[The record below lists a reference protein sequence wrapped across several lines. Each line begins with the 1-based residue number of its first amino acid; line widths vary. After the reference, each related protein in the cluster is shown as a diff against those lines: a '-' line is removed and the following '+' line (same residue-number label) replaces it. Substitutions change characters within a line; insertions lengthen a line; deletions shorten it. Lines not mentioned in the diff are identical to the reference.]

1 MNASDSSEPKERKWG
16 ISSPL
21 EGEPRS
27 PLTLLGLTL
36 YSGRDE
42 PFPQGLLGALT
53 GRKQT
58 RKTFPALGK
67 WRLGV
72 HRRTSDEFVTSQKTP
87 TTNEH
92 TKR

>member
-21 EGEPRS
+21 EGELRS
-27 PLTLLGLTL
+27 PLTPLGLTL

-53 GRKQT
+53 GRK
-58 RKTFPALGK
+58 
-67 WRLGV
+67 
-72 HRRTSDEFVTSQKTP
+72 
-87 TTNEH
+87 
-92 TKR
+92 